1 MVKFDSEREIYTIPG
16 VSISAVSEFPQMNMS
31 NPLIPG
37 TIQDIYEKGANAVDN
52 PFLQIIHLKSFE
64 KDVTSTRYKIV
75 LSDSKNFMQGTLA
88 TNLNNLVDNKII
100 ELNSIVRLVKY
111 GVNSIKN
118 HRLVFVAEI
127 GTEDVVKGMGRVGEP
142 TNIDNPTVVSTAS
155 ASNTSTA
162 TPFAYNNTT
171 SAPVSNPANSYSAP
185 SNNAG
190 FKPSSSTVNGNNA
203 NTNNSAASSSQP
215 ISSLSPYKDRSVIKA
230 RVTSKTEVKKWT
242 NDRGEGRLFSVSLL
256 DSSGEIRLTC
266 FNDSVDQY
274 FDLLQVGKVYEFAN
288 FQVKIAKRQYGS
300 IQNDYEIA
308 VDSNTTIK
316 AVLDEIIEI
325 PEVLYSFVPISKMVD
340 NKKDDIVDVIG
351 IVKECGELS
360 EITVKSTQKQLTK
373 RDLTLVDTS
382 SASIRLTLW
391 GKQAQEFT
399 EQEAASKP
407 VIAIKGVKV
416 NEYQGKTLSSLGSS
430 QITFNPDMPE
440 AHTLRGWFDSKGGE
454 VEAALNVSSASA
466 NSANASNNSVNRDER
481 KFLSQVK
488 DESLG
493 QHDKPDYFNTVA
505 SVSFVKSENG
515 NISYMACPTEGCNK
529 KVIEEGPN
537 QYRCEKCQKVFDRCD
552 HRYIM
557 TVQISDSTG
566 ALWVQAFNETGHQLL
581 DKSAEE
587 MYQLKMNVS

>member
-1 MVKFDSEREIYTIPG
+1 
-16 VSISAVSEFPQMNMS
+16 MS

-37 TIQDIYEKGANAVDN
+37 TIQEIYEKGTTTVET

-64 KDVTSTRYKIV
+64 KDSTSTRYKIV

-88 TNLNNLVDNKII
+88 TNLNHLVDNKTID
-100 ELNSIVRLVKY
+100 LYSIVRLVKY

-118 HRLVFVAEI
+118 HRLMFVAEI
-127 GTEDVVKGMGRVGEP
+127 GVEDVVRGAGRVGEP
-142 TNIDNPTVVSTAS
+142 TNIDTPTASTGAS
-155 ASNTSTA
+155 ASASANANAGTNTTATNSTA
-162 TPFAYNNTT
+162 FTSSANNAPAYT
-171 SAPVSNPANSYSAP
+171 AP
-185 SNNAG
+185 SKNAG
-190 FKPSSSTVNGNNA
+190 FKPSSSTVNTSNNQHSSA
-203 NTNNSAASSSQP
+203 SNNIP
-215 ISSLSPYKDRSVIKA
+215 ISGLSPYKDRCIINA

-256 DSSGEIRLTC
+256 DASGEIRLTC

-300 IQNDYEIA
+300 IQNDYEIS

-325 PEVLYSFVPISKMVD
+325 PKILYAFVPISKIVD
-340 NKKDDIVDVIG
+340 NKKDDVLDVIG

-382 SASIRLTLW
+382 SASIRVTLW
-391 GKQAQEFT
+391 GKQATDFT

-407 VIAIKGVKV
+407 VMAIKGVKV

-440 AHTLRGWFDSKGGE
+440 AHALRGWFDSKGGN
-454 VEAALNVSSASA
+454 VEASLNVSSAST
-466 NSANASNNSVNRDER
+466 SSTPSNTPNRDDR

-493 QHDKPDYFNTVA
+493 QHDKPDYFSTVA
-505 SVSFVKSENG
+505 SISFIKSENG

-557 TVQISDSTG
+557 TVQVSDSTG
-566 ALWVQAFNETGHQLL
+566 AIWVQAFNETGQQLL

-587 MYQLKMNVS
+587 MYQLKMNVSDQD

>member
-142 TNIDNPTVVSTAS
+142 TNIDNPTVVSTGS

-162 TPFAYNNTT
+162 TPSAYNNTT

-190 FKPSSSTVNGNNA
+190 FKPSSSTVNSNA